1 MKTIYNTDD
10 ILNTSYEL
18 SSLYKPKKKNY
29 FSILKKNKPKH
40 KITIP
45 LNSSNNDNSLSPE
58 IISLSQRTLNKSI
71 SKRKITLPKVIS
83 SINLIKKEYKINLNN
98 NNKVNDY
105 YINSSQINSSNSRPN
120 VFYKTSGQLFFE
132 KLEKTKNLKIHFN
145 QSLKNHNNIS
155 DSIST
160 NLYSLS
166 KLNSDRKKKNSFSFL
181 FDNFNYNNYRKNNK
195 KIKKEIPLIE
205 FKDVLLN
212 IIRIIHI
219 YNEKNKYLKEE
230 KVLCNIEEELKHYC
244 LNNLNVKI
252 EEKEEKKNIEKFSKE
267 IFETFKNKNDL
278 IRKYEKILINKNV
291 KNDDQIL
298 KNILKESYSKNKINY
313 TINNFYHEKNYS
325 PGKIFSKKSSYEHI
339 SSELITK
346 LYKSLSV
353 PNRNKIKQKIILNN
367 KKVFDGLENSSLSS
381 NYNINS
387 FFSSSNNQDENE
399 ENQKFLFEN
408 INSINYNNNNKV
420 IKNTKFSNEM
430 IKQKYQN
437 IIIDNNN
444 YHRYDIKDNKEKIE
458 NIENPNQEVI
468 NNIKNMRFDFFNF
481 KTENNNNNYVIN
493 NNNNNYIIQKDNGN
507 NILKNED
514 IKSERIENNEIQ
526 SINKNELNL
535 YNNHN
540 LKGNKTSYNI
550 KINYPYSVS
559 SKNITNSNFPINRS
573 SNKKDVKKITID
585 NYNSKSERK
594 EKIKKKI
601 KKGILKKGK
610 KEDTNNTKYQLNNDI
625 ESTKSIA
632 SFHNS
637 FLNNDNS
644 EINEKINISQNNN
657 NNNNIDENKKNNEN
671 YNDNKEEINND
682 NNNNKKIENNNNE
695 KKNNENNN
703 VNKNKNLIQKK
714 AIEEKKEVLIKEKE
728 TEIEKE
734 KEKEDLNEKKE
745 NSNEGKIKLERKL
758 KKFPDFLKKKESIKK
773 NNIKKEFNKYKSY
786 KRPKLT
792 GLLEAINLEK
802 DKKSVLD
809 KEKLKRKLLGNL
821 LNELDNSSDS
831 SSIEMEKIE
840 REKTKET
847 RKLKFIDE
855 QKLMYK
861 KNSANLMLKLKND
874 LTYYLSQNKWDN
886 KERKELNEFKKK
898 IENYQLTNIEDYI
911 NEILD
916 MNEEI
921 KEWKKIREI
930 EKRINNFNN
939 RLYEQLNY
947 QRAKRDKIQ
956 EHLNIINN
964 IF

>member
-1 MKTIYNTDD
+1 MKTIDNTDD

-29 FSILKKNKPKH
+29 FSVLKKNKPKH

-105 YINSSQINSSNSRPN
+105 YINSPQINSSNSRPI
-120 VFYKTSGQLFFE
+120 VFYKTSGQIFFE

-145 QSLKNHNNIS
+145 QSVKNHYNIS

-181 FDNFNYNNYRKNNK
+181 FDNFNYNNCRKNNK

-244 LNNLNVKI
+244 LNKLNVKI
-252 EEKEEKKNIEKFSKE
+252 EDKEEKKNIEKFSKE

-298 KNILKESYSKNKINY
+298 KNVFKESYTKNKINY

-339 SSELITK
+339 SSVLMKK

-353 PNRNKIKQKIILNN
+353 PNRNKIKHKIVLNN

-399 ENQKFLFEN
+399 ENQKFLFDN
-408 INSINYNNNNKV
+408 IHSINYNNNNNKV
-420 IKNTKFSNEM
+420 IKNTKLSNEM
-430 IKQKYQN
+430 IKQKFQN
-437 IIIDNNN
+437 VIIENNN
-444 YHRYDIKDNKEKIE
+444 YDQYEIKDNKEKIE
-458 NIENPNQEVI
+458 IIENPNQEVI

-481 KTENNNNNYVIN
+481 KTENNNNNYIIN
-493 NNNNNYIIQKDNGN
+493 NDNNNYIIQKDNGN

-514 IKSERIENNEIQ
+514 IKSEITENNETQ
-526 SINKNELNL
+526 SINKKLNL

-573 SNKKDVKKITID
+573 LNKKDVKKIIID
-585 NYNSKSERK
+585 NHNSKSERK

-601 KKGILKKGK
+601 KKGMLKKGK
-610 KEDTNNTKYQLNNDI
+610 KEDTNNKKYKLNNDI
-625 ESTKSIA
+625 ESTKSIV

-637 FLNNDNS
+637 YMNS
-644 EINEKINISQNNN
+644 DILEINEKINISQNNN
-657 NNNNIDENKKNNEN
+657 NNNNVDENKENNEN

-703 VNKNKNLIQKK
+703 ENKINNLIQKK
-714 AIEEKKEVLIKEKE
+714 EIEVKKEVLIKEKE
-728 TEIEKE
+728 TEKE
-734 KEKEDLNEKKE
+734 KEKEDLDEKKE
-745 NSNEGKIKLERKL
+745 NSNEGKIKLERNL

-773 NNIKKEFNKYKSY
+773 NNIKKELNKYKSY

-821 LNELDNSSDS
+821 LNELDNSSES

-855 QKLMYK
+855 QKLMCK

-921 KEWKKIREI
+921 KEWKRIREI